1 MSSTETL
8 ETTPHSDDRV
18 PEGQE
23 HAHNHEHHQHGPALN
38 PELTREVGVEV
49 PAEEVA
55 RAFKKVIK
63 RYQKQARIPGFRAGK
78 VPESLIRARFADGI
92 RQDVVESVLPNHFR
106 TAIEQQ
112 NLHPISQPQLIDLKL
127 EDGQPLTFKA
137 AFEVLPEFS
146 VEGYQQVQVAKPDTA
161 LTEEEFNAEL
171 DRVRDSRSTMEPV
184 TEDRALTDGDWAQIN
199 FRGNFKGEIQGE
211 AQGDEAAAQ
220 PITGDDVMIEVG
232 GQNTLA
238 SFNDALRGASPGQEL
253 KFEVAYPADFGEKRM
268 AGKTV
273 AYDVEIKSIKKK
285 IQPEL
290 SDEFAKELGD
300 YQGIEDFKT
309 KLREHLVA
317 DKDRRLKSETQNK
330 LTDALVAH
338 YQFPVPES
346 LVQNQIDAR
355 LDRGLRALA
364 SQGMRTEDMRK
375 LDFAHLREAQRDSA
389 IAEVRATLILDKI
402 ATAENIE
409 VSDEELERELQ
420 IISLQT
426 REPLDALRQRLTND
440 GALARIREQLRREKI
455 GALLYE
461 RLA

>member
-1 MSSTETL
+1 
-8 ETTPHSDDRV
+8 
-18 PEGQE
+18 
-23 HAHNHEHHQHGPALN
+23 
-38 PELTREVGVEV
+38 
-49 PAEEVA
+49 
-55 RAFKKVIK
+55 
-63 RYQKQARIPGFRAGK
+63 
-78 VPESLIRARFADGI
+78 
-92 RQDVVESVLPNHFR
+92 
-106 TAIEQQ
+106 
-112 NLHPISQPQLIDLKL
+112 
-127 EDGQPLTFKA
+127 
-137 AFEVLPEFS
+137 
-146 VEGYQQVQVAKPDTA
+146 
-161 LTEEEFNAEL
+161 
-171 DRVRDSRSTMEPV
+171 
-184 TEDRALTDGDWAQIN
+184 
-199 FRGNFKGEIQGE
+199 
-211 AQGDEAAAQ
+211 
-220 PITGDDVMIEVG
+220 
-232 GQNTLA
+232 
-238 SFNDALRGASPGQEL
+238 
-253 KFEVAYPADFGEKRM
+253 
-268 AGKTV
+268 
-273 AYDVEIKSIKKK
+273 
-285 IQPEL
+285 
-290 SDEFAKELGD
+290 